1 MDKLPQLSI
10 ITVFRNQKD
19 EAENILTALY
29 EMKGLDFE
37 LIIYDDAS
45 HDGTVQTIESLIEYF
60 NHDHTFF
67 FTNEQPE
74 GRGPSL
80 NKAMAAAGGQY
91 LWIVD
96 ILADITKPIV
106 RQGIERL
113 RTSSKIYSYLGKN
126 NTPEDHAAALDA
138 VTTGKL
144 PCDSVF
150 IFNRKFLPQKDQFLN
165 PFLNHYH
172 AFDLCI
178 RGGINSFSGTDDVA
192 DGLLFSREN
201 PPSKGD
207 CRELIFSIQR
217 AANPANEA
225 LNRSIIEALG
235 RMTLTAAD
243 DKPDLNSLLAEARY
257 FRREGKSGNALEM
270 LNRIMELYP
279 DNREARRI
287 KVDILESQR
296 RYVEAAEL
304 KHGLKK
310 YPVPGITTESNVLP
324 AEKTAFETEGN
335 EDEVKSEIE
344 DEIKDVVEDLVEDLV
359 EDEFEDVVE
368 DEFEG
373 EDLTGSAAGADA
385 DEEAAEETEIVPGRQ
400 TGRKPVADAE
410 TETELEADTQAE
422 TEAHTEAESESE
434 AESEADTLAEA
445 SATANSDED
454 EDEDAGEYTKAH
466 SHSDS
471 DSALET
477 EPDLEAEVADAEIS
491 PEPGGIRVSIVIPTA
506 VHRKPLLEECL
517 AALSIYTDASSTEL
531 IIVDNASL
539 DDTYD
544 YLDQLEQDG
553 FMNIRVISNRIN
565 RGFAAAANQGIQ
577 AASGKFICVM
587 HNDVVVASDVTGKL
601 AVLME
606 KNPEYGLIGPVS
618 NRCMN
623 PAQIR
628 GGTRHE
634 ETLAEAT
641 LIDSFCMMFRADA
654 SPEFDEQYGLAFA
667 EDADICYQLRSKGW
681 KTGIA
686 GHIYAEHYMGATT
699 LEIGLDTNGP
709 EYWINAAIFNQKWG
723 LKTELPD
730 FGDSDEIDQLAMLG
744 NLMNTYRPEED
755 LLAYAEG
762 LLTRETR
769 TKIMEAKH
777 DRERLT
783 SLIRALIV
791 LDQRDILRYL
801 EEKMDHY
808 EPDAELALRLIHY
821 YYDRNIYSRCLK
833 YIDACGS
840 NLPITEKYFRLKI
853 AVGEKDSD
861 KAVDLLN
868 QLMNEAPV
876 HPGIYKLAGDIH
888 MLENNH
894 KESEE
899 FYSLAYQIDPIRF
912 GKSGKT
918 EIAYSDSVI

>member
-1 MDKLPQLSI
+1 MDKLLQLSI
-10 ITVFRNQKD
+10 ITVYRNQKD
-19 EAENILTALY
+19 EAENTLTALY

-45 HDGTVQTIESLIEYF
+45 HDGTVQTIESLIEYY
-60 NHDHTFF
+60 NHDNTFF
-67 FTNEQPE
+67 FTNEHPE

-80 NKAMAAAGGQY
+80 NKALAAAGGQY

-96 ILADITKPIV
+96 NLADITKPIV

-150 IFNRKFLPQKDQFLN
+150 IFNRRFLPQKDQFLN

-172 AFDLCI
+172 AFELCI

-192 DGLLFSREN
+192 DGLAFSRAN
-201 PPSKGD
+201 PPAKSD
-207 CRELIFSIQR
+207 CRELIFSLQR
-217 AANPANEA
+217 VADPGDEA
-225 LNRSIIEALG
+225 LNRTILQALG
-235 RMTLTAAD
+235 RMTLTTAD
-243 DKPDLNSLLAEARY
+243 DKPDLNTLLAEARY
-257 FRREGKSGNALEM
+257 YRREGKSGNALEM
-270 LNRIMELYP
+270 LNSIMQLYP
-279 DNREARRI
+279 DNQEARLI

-310 YPVPGITTESNVLP
+310 APAADFSKADVPHPADAPPVTETAAPEPP
-324 AEKTAFETEGN
+324 AETQDETMVAAVYETADHETPAGKQ
-335 EDEVKSEIE
+335 DETAEPAGHETAIPEPPAASQ
-344 DEIKDVVEDLVEDLV
+344 DEP
-359 EDEFEDVVE
+359 
-368 DEFEG
+368 
-373 EDLTGSAAGADA
+373 SAAA
-385 DEEAAEETEIVPGRQ
+385 DEDTSDPETPAKTPDEP
-400 TGRKPVADAE
+400 
-410 TETELEADTQAE
+410 
-422 TEAHTEAESESE
+422 
-434 AESEADTLAEA
+434 
-445 SATANSDED
+445 SATA
-454 EDEDAGEYTKAH
+454 GH
-466 SHSDS
+466 
-471 DSALET
+471 ET
-477 EPDLEAEVADAEIS
+477 AAPETGVTASSTSEKTGDVKPAE
-491 PEPGGIRVSIVIPTA
+491 IRVSIVIPTA
-506 VHRKPLLEECL
+506 IHRKPLLEECL
-517 AALSIYTDASSTEL
+517 AALSIYTDPATTEL

-553 FMNIRVISNRIN
+553 FMNIRVISNRVN
-565 RGFAAAANQGIQ
+565 RGFAAAANQGIK
-577 AASGKFICVM
+577 AAAGKYICVM
-587 HNDVVVASDVTGKL
+587 HNDVIAASDLTGKL

-606 KNPEYGLIGPVS
+606 KNPDYGLIGPVS

-623 PAQIR
+623 PAQVR
-628 GGTRHE
+628 QSSKADG
-634 ETLAEAT
+634 TLAEAT
-641 LIDSFCMMFRADA
+641 IIDSFCMMFRADA

-667 EDADICYQLRSKGW
+667 EDADICYQLRSNGW

-686 GHIYAEHYMGATT
+686 GQVYAEHYMGSTT
-699 LEIGLDTNGP
+699 LEIGLDMNGP

-723 LKTELPD
+723 LKTVLPD
-730 FGDSDEIDQLAMLG
+730 FGDRDEVDQLAMLG
-744 NLMNTYRPEED
+744 NLMNTYRAEED
-755 LLAYAEG
+755 LLAYAKG
-762 LLTRETR
+762 LMTSETR
-769 TKIMEAKH
+769 TKILEGSH

-783 SLIRALIV
+783 SLIKALML
-791 LDQRDILRYL
+791 LDQRDILRYV

-808 EPDAELALRLIHY
+808 EPDAELALRLIHF

-840 NLPITEKYFRLKI
+840 NLPVTEKFFRLKI
-853 AVGEKDSD
+853 AVGEKEMD
-861 KAVDLLN
+861 KAVDLLT

-888 MLENNH
+888 KLENNH
-894 KESEE
+894 NESEE

-918 EIAYSDSVI
+918 ETAYSDSVL

>member
-10 ITVFRNQKD
+10 ITVYRNQKD
-19 EAENILTALY
+19 EAENTLTALY

-45 HDGTVQTIESLIEYF
+45 HDGTVQTIESLIEYY
-60 NHDHTFF
+60 NHDNTFF
-67 FTNEQPE
+67 FTNEHPE

-80 NKAMAAAGGQY
+80 NQALTAAGGQY

-96 ILADITKPIV
+96 SLADITKPIV

-150 IFNRKFLPQKDQFLN
+150 IFNRRFLPQKDQFLN

-172 AFDLCI
+172 AFELSI
-178 RGGINSFSGTDDVA
+178 RGGISSFSGTDDVA
-192 DGLLFSREN
+192 DGLAFSRAN
-201 PPSKGD
+201 PPAKSD
-207 CRELIFSIQR
+207 CRELIFTLQR
-217 AANPANEA
+217 VADPGDEA
-225 LNRSIIEALG
+225 LNRTILQALG
-235 RMTLTAAD
+235 RMTLSTAD

-270 LNRIMELYP
+270 LNSIMQLYP
-279 DNREARRI
+279 DNQEARRI

-310 YPVPGITTESNVLP
+310 TPAAGFAIKADVPHPADATPVKETAESEPPSGTPDEHVTATDPDTTATEVPAGTSDESAETAALEASDSEPAPGTPDEHVTAAGEETADSELP
-324 AEKTAFETEGN
+324 AESPDEPQAASEQETADSETPADTP
-335 EDEVKSEIE
+335 DEPQAASEQE
-344 DEIKDVVEDLVEDLV
+344 TADTEPP
-359 EDEFEDVVE
+359 
-368 DEFEG
+368 
-373 EDLTGSAAGADA
+373 TGTTEETPAAAGQ
-385 DEEAAEETEIVPGRQ
+385 ETAKK
-400 TGRKPVADAE
+400 TGDGKPA
-410 TETELEADTQAE
+410 
-422 TEAHTEAESESE
+422 
-434 AESEADTLAEA
+434 
-445 SATANSDED
+445 
-454 EDEDAGEYTKAH
+454 K
-466 SHSDS
+466 
-471 DSALET
+471 
-477 EPDLEAEVADAEIS
+477 
-491 PEPGGIRVSIVIPTA
+491 IRVSIVIPTA
-506 VHRKPLLEECL
+506 IHRKPLLEECL
-517 AALSIYTDASSTEL
+517 AALSIYTNPSSTEL

-565 RGFAAAANQGIQ
+565 RGFAAAANQGIK
-577 AASGKFICVM
+577 AAAGKYICVM
-587 HNDVVVASDVTGKL
+587 HNDVVAASDLTGKL
-601 AVLME
+601 ADLME

-623 PAQIR
+623 PAQVR
-628 GGTRHE
+628 QSSKAEG
-634 ETLAEAT
+634 TLAEAT
-641 LIDSFCMMFRADA
+641 IIDSFCMMFRADA
-654 SPEFDEQYGLAFA
+654 SPEFDEKYGLAYA
-667 EDADICYQLRSKGW
+667 EDADICYQLRSNGW

-686 GHIYAEHYMGATT
+686 GQIYAEHHMGSTT

-709 EYWINAAIFNQKWG
+709 EYWFNAAIFNQKWG

-730 FGDSDEIDQLAMLG
+730 FGDSDEVDQLAMLG
-744 NLMNTYRPEED
+744 NLMNTYQPEED
-755 LLAYAEG
+755 LLDYAKG
-762 LLTRETR
+762 LMTSETR
-769 TKIMEAKH
+769 TKILEGNH

-783 SLIRALIV
+783 SLIKALLL
-791 LDQRDILRYL
+791 LDQRDILRSV
-801 EEKMDHY
+801 EEKMDNY
-808 EPDAELALRLIHY
+808 EPDAELALRLIHF

-840 NLPITEKYFRLKI
+840 KLPVTEKFFRLKI
-853 AVGEKDSD
+853 AVGEKDMD
-861 KAVDLLN
+861 KAVDLLT

-888 MLENNH
+888 KLENNH
-894 KESEE
+894 NESEE

-918 EIAYSDSVI
+918 EIAFSGSVL

>member
-10 ITVFRNQKD
+10 ITVYRNQKD
-19 EAENILTALY
+19 EAENTLTALY

-45 HDGTVQTIESLIEYF
+45 HDGTVQTIESLIEFY
-60 NHDHTFF
+60 NHDNTFF
-67 FTNEQPE
+67 FTNEHPE

-80 NKAMAAAGGQY
+80 NKALAAAGGQY

-96 ILADITKPIV
+96 SLADITKPIV

-144 PCDSVF
+144 PCDSVY
-150 IFNRKFLPQKDQFLN
+150 IFNRRFLPQKDQFLN

-172 AFDLCI
+172 AFELSI

-192 DGLLFSREN
+192 DGLAFSRAN
-201 PPSKGD
+201 PPAKSD
-207 CRELIFSIQR
+207 SRELIFSLQR
-217 AANPANEA
+217 VADPGDEA
-225 LNRSIIEALG
+225 LNRTILQALG
-235 RMTLTAAD
+235 RMTLTTAD

-257 FRREGKSGNALEM
+257 YRREGKSGNALEM
-270 LNRIMELYP
+270 LNRIMQLYP
-279 DNREARRI
+279 DNQEARRI

-310 YPVPGITTESNVLP
+310 APAAGFSKVDVPHPADAPPVTETAAPEPPAETRDEPIVATGQETAIPEPATASQDETTES
-324 AEKTAFETEGN
+324 AN
-335 EDEVKSEIE
+335 EDTTAPGTPAGKK
-344 DEIKDVVEDLVEDLV
+344 DETAESAGHETADPEPATASQ
-359 EDEFEDVVE
+359 DEP
-368 DEFEG
+368 
-373 EDLTGSAAGADA
+373 SATA
-385 DEEAAEETEIVPGRQ
+385 DEETSDPETPAKTPDEPEVPAGQETAAQDTWVAASSTSEETGAFEP
-400 TGRKPVADAE
+400 AE
-410 TETELEADTQAE
+410 
-422 TEAHTEAESESE
+422 
-434 AESEADTLAEA
+434 
-445 SATANSDED
+445 
-454 EDEDAGEYTKAH
+454 
-466 SHSDS
+466 
-471 DSALET
+471 
-477 EPDLEAEVADAEIS
+477 
-491 PEPGGIRVSIVIPTA
+491 IRVSIVIPTA
-506 VHRKPLLEECL
+506 IHRKPMLEECL
-517 AALSIYTDASSTEL
+517 AALSIYTDPSTTEL

-565 RGFAAAANQGIQ
+565 LGFAAAANQGIK
-577 AASGKFICVM
+577 AATGSYICVM
-587 HNDVVVASDVTGKL
+587 HNDVVAASDLTGKL
-601 AVLME
+601 ADLME
-606 KNPEYGLIGPVS
+606 KNPEYGLIGPVA

-623 PAQIR
+623 PAQVR
-628 GGTRHE
+628 QSPKTEGS
-634 ETLAEAT
+634 LAEAT
-641 LIDSFCMMFRADA
+641 IIDSFCMMFRADA

-667 EDADICYQLRSKGW
+667 EDVDICYQLRSNGW

-686 GHIYAEHYMGATT
+686 GQIYAEHYMGSTT

-730 FGDSDEIDQLAMLG
+730 FGDSDEVDQLAMLG

-755 LLAYAEG
+755 LLAYAKG
-762 LLTRETR
+762 LMTSETR
-769 TKIMEAKH
+769 TKILEGSH

-783 SLIRALIV
+783 SLIKALLL
-791 LDQRDILRYL
+791 LDQRDILRHV
-801 EEKMDHY
+801 EEKMDNY
-808 EPDAELALRLIHY
+808 EPDAELALRLIHF

-840 NLPITEKYFRLKI
+840 NLPVTEKFFRLKI
-853 AVGEKDSD
+853 AVGEKDIE
-861 KAVDLLN
+861 KAVDLLT

-888 MLENNH
+888 KLENNH
-894 KESEE
+894 NESEE
-899 FYSLAYQIDPIRF
+899 FYSLAHQINPIRF

-918 EIAYSDSVI
+918 EIAYTDSVL